1 MISTDFVYDGQSL
14 SSYGF
19 IICDFESGD
28 GVNEI
33 DTGSVL
39 TFNKTP
45 MNNGQYHA
53 LTSSNYEQCFGIT
66 FDICKDPD
74 LYDLNKRIITDSE
87 YATIHKWLNRKKFYQ
102 FNFVNNKNLLEITSE
117 TKIQEGLT
125 FTVDKK
131 AGTITASGTATAD
144 AQFDFQGSSP
154 KSVNSGTI
162 KNGLIFSCKGTS
174 SNLVCAISYYDS
186 SGAYISEQRATTSG
200 TNISIPS
207 NTNSYKF
214 WVRKKTA
221 AGSAAFV
228 FEPMLREASITDD
241 TFEPYHATCYFDAS
255 FNISKIVVNGGLYGI
270 RLNME
275 TNRPF
280 GYGDF
285 VTVTKTYTSNNTSFT
300 IENQSEELGY
310 TYPTIKVKCTQA
322 GNVTIT
328 NTTTQNTVVINNL
341 SVNEEVEINGLAQT
355 IKTSKT
361 THKIADDFNYEFLPL
376 QNSINNSNNVIEATP
391 CKLTISYNPIIKS
404 IKL

>member
-33 DTGSVL
+33 DIGSVL

-45 MNNGQYHA
+45 MNNGKYHA
-53 LTSSNYEQCFGIT
+53 LTGSNYEQCFGIT

-74 LYDLNKRIITDSE
+74 LFEGDQRIINESE
-87 YATIHKWLNRKKFYQ
+87 YTSIVKWLNRKDFHS
-102 FNFVNNKNLLEITSE
+102 FNFIN
-117 TKIQEGLT
+117 
-125 FTVDKK
+125 D
-131 AGTITASGTATAD
+131 
-144 AQFDFQGSSP
+144 SP
-154 KSVNSGTI
+154 S
-162 KNGLIFSCKGTS
+162 
-174 SNLVCAISYYDS
+174 
-186 SGAYISEQRATTSG
+186 
-200 TNISIPS
+200 
-207 NTNSYKF
+207 
-214 WVRKKTA
+214 
-221 AGSAAFV
+221 
-228 FEPMLREASITDD
+228 
-241 TFEPYHATCYFDAS
+241 CYFDAS
-255 FNISKIVVNGGLYGI
+255 FNISKLIINGELYGI
-270 RLNME
+270 RLIME

-280 GYGDF
+280 GYGSL
-285 VTVTKTYTSNNTSFT
+285 VTVTKTYNSTNTSYI
-300 IENQSEELGY
+300 IENKSQELGY

-361 THKIADDFNYEFLPL
+361 SHKIADDFNYEFLPL
-376 QNSINNSNNVIEATP
+376 QNSINDSNNVIEATP